1 MTKLI
6 KPKGKDPTITAL
18 EEIVEG
24 FDAPSQSFQDI
35 FETTIKPVI
44 ESPYLFNNFHWV
56 TNILNQKL
64 DFVHGVE
71 HILGYKNADFSL
83 EKSVEI
89 IHPNYRDFV
98 VEYGLMAYRM
108 LREPRYNALSSRS
121 HYCIQYPVRRA
132 DGKYIL
138 VQMNATVIQ
147 TDKEGN
153 PIANYNRFDILGTF
167 LEVPILIR
175 PRVYFRD
182 SNWGILEQEAEK
194 DISERVSKI
203 MLERLKITP
212 RELTILKDFA
222 LDLGGIEIAEKLKIA
237 PETVK
242 HHSKKILKK
251 ARIHLS
257 QYFKNVKEVAI
268 YLKNIEI
275 I

>member
-1 MTKLI
+1 MTKLT

-71 HILGYKNADFSL
+71 HILGYKDADFSL

-194 DISERVSKI
+194 DIAERVSKI

-222 LDLGGIEIAEKLKIA
+222 LDLGGIDIAEKLKIA

-251 ARIHLS
+251 ARTHLS

>member
-1 MTKLI
+1 MAKLI
-6 KPKGKDPTITAL
+6 KQKGKDSTITAL
-18 EEIVEG
+18 EKIVEG
-24 FDAPSQSFQDI
+24 FNTPSQPFHDI
-35 FETTIKPVI
+35 FKTTIKLVI

-56 TNILNQKL
+56 TNILEQKL
-64 DFVHGVE
+64 DYVHGIE
-71 HILGYKNADFSL
+71 HILGYKDADFSL
-83 EKSVEI
+83 QKSIEI

-108 LREPRYNALSSRS
+108 LREPRYHALSGRS
-121 HYCIQYPVRRA
+121 HYCIQYPVRRT

-138 VQMNATVIQ
+138 VQMNASVIQ
-147 TDKEGN
+147 TDKDGN

-167 LEVPILIR
+167 LDVPILIR

-182 SNWGILEQEAEK
+182 SNWSILEQEAEK

-212 RELTILKDFA
+212 RELAILKDFA
-222 LDLGGIEIAEKLKIA
+222 LDLGGTEIAEKQNIA
-237 PETVK
+237 AETVK

-251 ARIHLS
+251 ARIYLS
-257 QYFKNVKEVAI
+257 KYFKNAKEVAV